1 MKMKFNFGKPGTG
14 GEYEEDGRKFSPAI
28 VRGSSESSAV
38 AVRATFLKSRFFQI
52 NTTFNHFEEISPLKG
67 VQRKGRVLALQG
79 GELRKLGKEPFS
91 PCSAER
97 SLQMKTN

>member
-1 MKMKFNFGKPGTG
+1 MKFNFAKPGTG
-14 GEYEEDGRKFSPAI
+14 GENEEEVWSPAFA
-28 VRGSSESSAV
+28 RGSSESSAV

-67 VQRKGRVLALQG
+67 VRQRKGRVLALQG

-91 PCSAER
+91 SC
-97 SLQMKTN
+97 

>member
-1 MKMKFNFGKPGTG
+1 MKMKLNFAHPGTG
-14 GEYEEDGRKFSPAI
+14 GEYEEEGRKFSPAI

-38 AVRATFLKSRFFQI
+38 AVRAAFLKSRFFQI

-79 GELRKLGKEPFS
+79 GE
-91 PCSAER
+91 
-97 SLQMKTN
+97 

>member
-1 MKMKFNFGKPGTG
+1 MKMKLNFAKPGTG

-38 AVRATFLKSRFFQI
+38 AVRATFLKRRFFQI
-52 NTTFNHFEEISPLKG
+52 NTTFTDFEEISPLKE

-79 GELRKLGKEPFS
+79 GELGKLGKEPFS

-97 SLQMKTN
+97 SDED